1 MISEPRNLWRY
12 FINMSEN
19 VQDTYEP
26 LWRRFGLATHYD
38 YNFRQFQRKW
48 FMERFNLDEDSF
60 HALIDGKTILEVGTG
75 AGAFL
80 NNLLSAKTIV
90 GVDISEVGTKIA
102 SRMYATIPRV
112 KVITEDIFKYDGW
125 PVGLYD
131 VVIADQVLHHLPD
144 TFKGLEKAVS
154 LTKPGGTVLFY
165 VYKKKPWVRE
175 FMDTFLRIFTT
186 RMPLGWC
193 LNFSKVTCWLG
204 KTLTRINLP
213 FQRWVYRNIVKCF
226 WNEEFSYDNNLRIN
240 FDWYS
245 PKIAHRYTKDEVFA
259 WIIKLGLTME
269 YIQEGMSGFSVR
281 AIVEDQKETS

>member
-1 MISEPRNLWRY
+1 MP
-12 FINMSEN
+12 EN

-38 YNFRQFQRKW
+38 YPFKQFQRNW

-60 HALIDGKTILEVGTG
+60 HALIADKTVLEIGTG

-80 NNLLSAKTIV
+80 ANLLSAKKAI
-90 GVDISEVGTKIA
+90 GVDINEVGTKIA
-102 SRMYATIPRV
+102 TKMYAQIPRV
-112 KVITEDIFKYDGW
+112 KVINEDIFKYDGW

-154 LTKPGGTVLFY
+154 LVKPGGQILFY
-165 VYKKKPWVRE
+165 VYKRKPPVRE
-175 FMDTFLRIFTT
+175 FMDIFLRIFTT
-186 RMPLGWC
+186 RVSVGWC
-193 LNFSKVTCWLG
+193 LNFSKFTCWLG
-204 KTLTRINLP
+204 KVLTRINQP
-213 FQRWVYRNIVKCF
+213 FQRWVYRNIIKCF
-226 WNEEFSYDNNLRIN
+226 WNDDFTYDNNLRIN

-245 PKIAHRYTKDEVFA
+245 PKIAHRHSKDEVFA

-269 YIQEGMSGFSVR
+269 YMQEGMSGFSVS
-281 AIVEDQKETS
+281 AKVENKKSTP